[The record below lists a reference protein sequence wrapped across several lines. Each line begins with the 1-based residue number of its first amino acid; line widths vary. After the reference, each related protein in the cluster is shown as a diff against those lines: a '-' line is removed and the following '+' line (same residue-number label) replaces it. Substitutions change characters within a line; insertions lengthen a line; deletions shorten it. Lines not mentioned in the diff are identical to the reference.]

1 MRIGEISEVVH
12 DRATAINLLRA
23 AVAIERG
30 YRPRQHRRRAPKPV
44 TAPVKPAQRPQSR
57 RAGKCNCGHCRLCV
71 ENARWDRVYYEKFAD
86 LDYYNGVRVWNQ
98 SPLAGL

>member
-1 MRIGEISEVVH
+1 MSDISEVVN

-23 AVAIERG
+23 AVAMERG
-30 YRPRQHRRRAPKPV
+30 YCPRQRRRRTPKKITP
-44 TAPVKPAQRPQSR
+44 PVKATVEKPQAKR
-57 RAGKCNCGHCRLCV
+57 TAKCGCGHCRSCI

-86 LDYYNGVRVWNQ
+86 LSYYSEVRVWNR